1 MVMGRQHMKLSE
13 FLAWWETF
21 IKTHC
26 EGIDATIKIP
36 SEFPDLFVFRFCR
49 VLTVDGTEKTLCMQ
63 RCETPELIESL
74 NGLETLTGVLKEA
87 VYKLKAQVA
96 T

>member
-1 MVMGRQHMKLSE
+1 MKLSE

-21 IKTHC
+21 TKTHC

-49 VLTVDGTEKTLCMQ
+49 ELTVDGEPRTFQLQ
-63 RCETPELIESL
+63 RCETPELIESP
-74 NGLETLTGVLKEA
+74 NGLKDLTEILKDA

>member
-1 MVMGRQHMKLSE
+1 
-13 FLAWWETF
+13 
-21 IKTHC
+21 
-26 EGIDATIKIP
+26 
-36 SEFPDLFVFRFCR
+36 
-49 VLTVDGTEKTLCMQ
+49 MQ

-74 NGLETLTGVLKEA
+74 NGLETLTGILKEA

>member
-1 MVMGRQHMKLSE
+1 MKLSE
-13 FLAWWETF
+13 FLAWWKTF
-21 IKTHC
+21 TQTHC

-36 SEFPDLFVFRFCR
+36 SEFLKQGNPDLFVFRFCR
-49 VLTVDGTEKTLCMQ
+49 VLTVDGTEKTLCLQ

-74 NGLETLTGVLKEA
+74 NGLETLAGVLKEA
-87 VYKLKAQVA
+87 VCKLKAQVA